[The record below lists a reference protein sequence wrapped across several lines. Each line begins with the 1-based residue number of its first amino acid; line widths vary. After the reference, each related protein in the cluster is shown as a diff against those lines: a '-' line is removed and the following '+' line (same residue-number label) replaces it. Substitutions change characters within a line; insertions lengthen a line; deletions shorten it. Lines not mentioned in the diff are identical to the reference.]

1 MFIPFNILQIGKSP
15 IDKSLILIFFE
26 VLYRKIFYD
35 VDAELTLWDI
45 ARTYFSNFRVCIELT
60 LPLSPILKFQWL
72 YSKNFF

>member
-1 MFIPFNILQIGKSP
+1 MFISLNILQIANSP

-35 VDAELTLWDI
+35 VEAELTLWDI
-45 ARTYFSNFRVCIELT
+45 AKTYFSNFHVCIELT
-60 LPLSPILKFQWL
+60 LPLSPIFQFQWL